1 MTRVKRNII
10 LAILLTVIA
19 NTGYTQLSY
28 SLSNKFWRLK
38 YANIGGREFSFNS
51 GNDNAPTMQIS
62 GGSIRGNGGCNAYH
76 TKFTID
82 GTAMNI
88 GSIMSTRMACND
100 MYLEEASYFNSLA
113 RPQVISYIEGSNELK
128 FINNS
133 GDQLVFFA
141 QFTRSTETYT
151 PPALRGNSTDDQEV
165 RNTPRYSRH
174 YKSAK
179 LSRRELARQRLLEK
193 KMNSKRGKLTKREKR
208 ELMALQSKTKRS
220 SEERIVKRKGKKSTY
235 RRGSHRKHKYAHKSH
250 GKVKKKRASHKK
262 SRKRR

>member
-1 MTRVKRNII
+1 MIRVKTSFVF
-10 LAILLTVIA
+10 AILLTVIA
-19 NTGYTQLSY
+19 NTGYSQLSY

-38 YANIGGREFSFNS
+38 YANIGGREYSFNS
-51 GNDNAPTMQIS
+51 ANDNAPTMQIS
-62 GGSIRGNGGCNAYH
+62 GGSVRGNGGCNAYH

-88 GSIMSTRMACND
+88 GSIMSTRMACNN
-100 MYLEEASYFNSLA
+100 MYLEEASYFNTLA

-128 FINNS
+128 LVNNV

-141 QFTRSTETYT
+141 QFTRSAETYT
-151 PPALRGNSTDDQEV
+151 PPALRGNSSEDNEV
-165 RNTPRYSRH
+165 RTSHRHSRH

-193 KMNSKRGKLTKREKR
+193 KLKSKKGKLSRRERR
-208 ELMALQSKTKRS
+208 ELVALQSKTKKS
-220 SEERIVKRKGKKSTY
+220 SEDRIVKRKGKKSSY
-235 RRGSHRKHKYAHKSH
+235 RSRGQKKHRYSQRHHN
-250 GKVKKKRASHKK
+250 KVKKKRGTTKK